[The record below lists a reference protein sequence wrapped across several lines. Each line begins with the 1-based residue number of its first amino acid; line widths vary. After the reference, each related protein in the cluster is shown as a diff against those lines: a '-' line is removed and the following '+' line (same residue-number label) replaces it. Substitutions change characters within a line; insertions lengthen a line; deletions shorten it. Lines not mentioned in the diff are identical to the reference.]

1 MQVLRELFC
10 VGDIFS
16 ATLNAKVGQN
26 ALTVNEEDDEKYE
39 KRIFFFKD
47 ANEKVKINVG
57 NIKYY

>member
-39 KRIFFFKD
+39 KRIFFLKMQM
-47 ANEKVKINVG
+47 KK
-57 NIKYY
+57 